1 MTEESDLEDLRSE
14 IATVTLEMLAL
25 CRKRLELAKR
35 IASVKAKKGLP
46 IEDLEIEQ
54 RLKRR
59 VLDFCHENDMD
70 DEFCIKLFNLLI
82 SESKRVQEKI
92 MKCRFRKEHSA
103 GGIEQ

>member
-1 MTEESDLEDLRSE
+1 MAEESDLEELRNE
-14 IATVTLEMLAL
+14 IATVTLEVFAL
-25 CRKRLELAKR
+25 CRKRLELARR
-35 IASVKAKKGLP
+35 IAAVKAKKGLP
-46 IEDLEIEQ
+46 IEDLKIEE

-59 VLDFCHENDMD
+59 VLEFCRGNNMD
-70 DEFCIKLFNLLI
+70 DEFCIKLFDLLI